1 MSPDRSANRHP
12 WNQDASFG
20 GVNTR
25 GHGRRLAIV
34 ATQGTTRTR
43 SSGRDFTQHIQATV
57 TRSVVDVDNLCHAPK
72 LRERLVQL
80 FMQRAEVWFFIK
92 GGRKIEISGG

>member
-1 MSPDRSANRHP
+1 
-12 WNQDASFG
+12 
-20 GVNTR
+20 
-25 GHGRRLAIV
+25 
-34 ATQGTTRTR
+34 
-43 SSGRDFTQHIQATV
+43 
-57 TRSVVDVDNLCHAPK
+57 